1 MPSVDSP
8 SFRLNNSVMSIA
20 TTAEGLKDLTEAVN
34 VLTTGVRDP
43 AVEKQ
48 ACEDMDRMR
57 EETRKRVGTVEVAVD
72 LIREA
77 RNP

>member
-1 MPSVDSP
+1 
-8 SFRLNNSVMSIA
+8 MSIA

-34 VLTTGVRDP
+34 LLTTGVRDP
-43 AVEKQ
+43 AIEKK

-77 RNP
+77 RNQ